1 MIRNLKA
8 FGLALVVMAAL
19 GSLVASGAQAAPTFD
34 TNAGAGVEWHP
45 TGTEING
52 DHTYTLPLGTLSCEE
67 SHFDPTETYKDSV
80 TKVKVTPTYNK
91 CHATTPAGTFPVT
104 VTHNGC
110 EFEFHAKER
119 EKEPTTT
126 YTGTAAVVCP
136 PGVNGIEIHVFND
149 VKHENL
155 RCTFTVKP
163 QSIKGNILTHNEA
176 TDVTLTANTVE
187 TAVEKT
193 SGSLL
198 QCGGST
204 PTAVYHGDATVTA
217 TNNLGESVKAT
228 IAGE

>member
-8 FGLALVVMAAL
+8 FGLAVVAMAAL
-19 GSLVASGAQAAPTFD
+19 GSLVAPGAQAAPTFD

-67 SHFDPTETYKDSV
+67 SHFDPTKTYKDSV
-80 TKVKVTPTYNK
+80 TTVRVTPTYNK

-110 EFEFHAKER
+110 EFEFHAE
-119 EKEPTTT
+119 EKETATT
-126 YTGTAAVVCP
+126 YKGSAALECP
-136 PGVNGIEIHVFND
+136 VGIKGIEIHVFND
-149 VKHENL
+149 VNHQNL

-163 QSIKGNILTHNEA
+163 QIINGNILTHNEA
-176 TDVTLTANTVE
+176 TDVVLTANTVE

-193 SGSLL
+193 SGTLL

-204 PTAVYHGDATVTA
+204 PTAIYHGDATVTA

-228 IAGE
+228 ITG